1 MILNRCVRSKQWFM
15 VIKLVGCVLVGR
27 ASSAQVLETETARLR
42 VKGAV
47 QAGANVDLQTS
58 TEGHELA
65 IPFLFEYGIT
75 DRWELVVEP
84 VAGTW
89 IRPHAGR
96 RAAGAGDT
104 EVTLQYLAASET
116 GRRPAMAVAGE
127 VKIPSARNSL
137 IGTGR
142 TDVAA
147 YFIASKR
154 VGNLDAHLNV
164 SYTVVGQP
172 PNAPSLSNTIGGA
185 FAGMYSL
192 TTRWRVYG
200 EVLTVTA
207 ATSQGEQTVLSSAGP
222 LVPEA
227 AGQELVGTI
236 GTGVYLTPKL
246 FLSLGISYDNTRA
259 VLFRPGITFRSK

>member
-1 MILNRCVRSKQWFM
+1 MILNGCVRSKRWFM
-15 VIKLVGCVLVGR
+15 VIAIVGRVLVCR

-47 QAGANVDLQTS
+47 QAGANVELQTS

-84 VAGTW
+84 VVGTW
-89 IRPHAGR
+89 IRPHVGR

-104 EVTLQYLAASET
+104 EVTLQYLAASEA

-127 VKIPSARNSL
+127 LKLPSARNSL

-142 TDVAA
+142 TDIAA

-154 VGNLDAHLNV
+154 VGNVDTHLNL
-164 SYTVVGQP
+164 SYTMVGQP
-172 PNAPSLSNTIGGA
+172 ANAPSLSNTIGGA
-185 FAGMYSL
+185 FAAMYSFA
-192 TTRWRVYG
+192 TRWRVYG

-207 ATSQGEQTVLSSAGP
+207 ATSQGEQTVLSGSGP

-236 GTGVYLTPKL
+236 GAGVYLTPKL